1 MINLAKS
8 ALVVAL
14 ASPLAVFASD
24 GAINIDGMVTSTT
37 CSINGADPSG
47 NNTIAVT
54 LPTVSVSALKKF
66 DTITGVTP
74 IKIVLGK
81 PGEAGCT
88 NGKVASLHFENDP
101 AFVDYAGR
109 LRNLVE
115 QTPTGAK
122 RVVVQL
128 KNFNGGSIWVNQIV
142 TNKTSAMI
150 VNNTATL
157 DFFAGYYSYGADA
170 TPGLVKSAVQFS
182 VVYN

>member
-8 ALVVAL
+8 ALVIAL

-54 LPTVSVSALKKF
+54 LPAVSVSSVNKF
-66 DTITGVTP
+66 NLIAGVTP
-74 IKIVLGK
+74 FKIVLGK

-88 NGKVASLHFENDP
+88 DGKVASLNFENDY
-101 AFVDYAGR
+101 AFVDSRG
-109 LRNLVE
+109 LLKNLVE
-115 QTPTGAK
+115 HTPTGAK

-128 KNFNGGSIWVNQIV
+128 KNFNGGNIWVNQIV
-142 TNKTSAMI
+142 TNKTSAII